1 MTTRDGRSLYAYKV
15 DDLVD
20 SRVLCALVNSFVPNT
35 FTSDLLLN
43 DRWTINLALKAA
55 ERMLHADTPFNSEDL
70 VESDPQSFRQSQAVL
85 SRYDFMNRLIREC
98 NHQLDKMPAMISNMQ
113 ELQRRKDLK
122 QEIEQHKLGLS
133 LKRETEQHELGL
145 SLKQEIEQ
153 HKLGLSLKQEKEQ
166 HKLGLSLK
174 QETEQHKLGLS
185 LKQETEQHKLGLS
198 LKQEK
203 EQHKLGLSLKQE
215 TEQHNLGLSLKQET
229 EQHELGLS
237 LKQEIEQHK
246 LGLSLK
252 QEIEQHKLGLS
263 LKQETEQHKLGLSLK
278 QETEQHKLGLSLKQE
293 IEQHK
298 LGLSLKQEI
307 EQHKLGLSL
316 KQETE
321 QHKLGLSLKRE
332 TEQHE
337 LGLSLKQ
344 EIEQHKLGLS
354 LKQETEQQKLGLSL
368 KQEIEQ
374 QKLGLSL
381 KQETEQHK
389 LDEIEQHK
397 LGLSL
402 KQETEQHKLGLS
414 LKQEAEQHKLGLSL
428 KQETEQHKLGLSLK
442 QETEQHKLGLSLKQE
457 TEQHKLGLSL
467 KQEAEQHK
475 LGLSLKQETEQHK
488 LETEQHKLG
497 LSLKQEAEQHKLGLS
512 LKQETEQHKLGL
524 SLKQETEQHKL
535 GLSLKQETEQ
545 HKLGLSLKQE
555 TEQHKLGLSLK
566 QEIEQHKL
574 AQEKLKKRFDI
585 KYCQKWMQH
594 VEDVKSE
601 VRKQIRDKMK
611 DRFDVIDVPRNIS
624 VNDYCLSCVVNLTLT
639 NGSGFYLAM
648 QKESLPEGRK
658 VVLRNKRTKEFHDDF
673 SGKRGKNIYRGP
685 SVRELLKLPSVG
697 LVDVHPNDHPDYE
710 IYVEASSRNKQLKAG
725 QQFLYQVFHG
735 NTVSWQRLFIKAARD
750 NEYETVEK
758 MIVFFQS
765 HPAFINSKEPKSA
778 NTALHWA
785 CRNGHFDVVR
795 LLLENGANIDAKNIM
810 KNTPLNAA
818 IEGLH
823 RKVCHL
829 LIEWGCD
836 VHCRNTKQL
845 SPFETVKNDDF
856 KKYLIELYEHYSNI
870 VPKIMSGD
878 MDLLD
883 RSLSD
888 HSRGYKEYCCLRSRC
903 INGSTLLHTTAYHG
917 HIQGIRDILSL
928 RVDVNVRDY
937 KGATALHRSRNAS
950 ILEEILDSGALV
962 DAEDS
967 EGNTP
972 LHVKCYGET
981 GKPAEMASIEL
992 LLHKNANICKRN
1004 NRSLLPIHCC
1014 AMQGRID
1021 VMKMLIRNDQEGLMI
1036 KAINAEEEQNPPS
1049 LPHLAVANDFIDSA
1063 KWLIE
1068 NGFYFKEKEQN
1079 ILLRRIL
1086 TEQLNLKSSVDAVQF
1101 LLDNDA
1107 EVNPRYPGGNCALH
1121 YSAGLDGS
1129 SEILEL
1135 FLSYGADVD
1144 PINEEGR
1151 TPLFYAT
1158 QANNQFA
1165 ACVLLEQGA
1174 NVRQKDVHGLTA
1186 FDYIVD
1192 YDEWIECGY
1201 FTDDIKAR
1209 LKAFSLK
1216 HARDLVRAISKK
1228 VKTNPFHPLR
1238 QRMITESTMGLTT
1251 PGSAMHSPVQT
1262 KPLSSG
1268 SAISAYSQL
1277 SQILPPI
1284 NRRQSVGMG
1293 YLHHTGN
1300 VGLV

>member
-1 MTTRDGRSLYAYKV
+1 MSLRTKIRSFTAWVNMRLLQYDQLLNNCLMDLLTGTHMKFLIESMTGSSIKRLESFDGLSQQQKQTRIDWIVDELKSNGVLPQDSSVDSRLFVMRSADQVFEVMWRLVSHDIWFVWERAEYLQHEDEDILCQVPFKWTPEPIPEKPKAKKSKKSLLTGFGPGAVIEEQSESQDEIEIVETEPFSRFPNADYVKKFKKKKVKYDDYPSPEECIMEMVNYQLKTTRDGRSLYAYKV

-70 VESDPQSFRQSQAVL
+70 VESDPQSVCAYFCFFFMMGYKFRQSQAVL

-113 ELQRRKDLK
+113 ELQRRKD
-122 QEIEQHKLGLS
+122 
-133 LKRETEQHELGL
+133 
-145 SLKQEIEQ
+145 
-153 HKLGLSLKQEKEQ
+153 
-166 HKLGLSLK
+166 
-174 QETEQHKLGLS
+174 
-185 LKQETEQHKLGLS
+185 
-198 LKQEK
+198 
-203 EQHKLGLSLKQE
+203 
-215 TEQHNLGLSLKQET
+215 
-229 EQHELGLS
+229 
-237 LKQEIEQHK
+237 
-246 LGLSLK
+246 
-252 QEIEQHKLGLS
+252 
-263 LKQETEQHKLGLSLK
+263 
-278 QETEQHKLGLSLKQE
+278 
-293 IEQHK
+293 
-298 LGLSLKQEI
+298 
-307 EQHKLGLSL
+307 
-316 KQETE
+316 
-321 QHKLGLSLKRE
+321 
-332 TEQHE
+332 
-337 LGLSLKQ
+337 
-344 EIEQHKLGLS
+344 
-354 LKQETEQQKLGLSL
+354 
-368 KQEIEQ
+368 
-374 QKLGLSL
+374 
-381 KQETEQHK
+381 
-389 LDEIEQHK
+389 
-397 LGLSL
+397 
-402 KQETEQHKLGLS
+402 
-414 LKQEAEQHKLGLSL
+414 
-428 KQETEQHKLGLSLK
+428 
-442 QETEQHKLGLSLKQE
+442 
-457 TEQHKLGLSL
+457 
-467 KQEAEQHK
+467 
-475 LGLSLKQETEQHK
+475 
-488 LETEQHKLG
+488 
-497 LSLKQEAEQHKLGLS
+497 
-512 LKQETEQHKLGL
+512 
-524 SLKQETEQHKL
+524 
-535 GLSLKQETEQ
+535 
-545 HKLGLSLKQE
+545 
-555 TEQHKLGLSLK
+555 LK

-648 QKESLPEGRK
+648 QRESLPEGRK

-673 SGKRGKNIYRGP
+673 SGKRGKNIYREKQDDKKSGP

-836 VHCRNTKQL
+836 VHCKNTKQL

-1036 KAINAEEEQNPPS
+1036 KTINAEEEQNPPS

-1238 QRMITESTMGLTT
+1238 QRMLTESTMGLTT
-1251 PGSAMHSPVQT
+1251 PGSAMNSPVQT

-1300 VGLV
+1300 VGIV

>member
-1 MTTRDGRSLYAYKV
+1 MTCSNTTRDGRSLYAYKV

-55 ERMLHADTPFNSEDL
+55 ERMFYADTPFNSEDL
-70 VESDPQSFRQSQAVL
+70 VE
-85 SRYDFMNRLIREC
+85 DFMNRLIREC

-122 QEIEQHKLGLS
+122 QEIEQHKL
-133 LKRETEQHELGL
+133 
-145 SLKQEIEQ
+145 
-153 HKLGLSLKQEKEQ
+153 
-166 HKLGLSLK
+166 
-174 QETEQHKLGLS
+174 
-185 LKQETEQHKLGLS
+185 
-198 LKQEK
+198 
-203 EQHKLGLSLKQE
+203 
-215 TEQHNLGLSLKQET
+215 
-229 EQHELGLS
+229 
-237 LKQEIEQHK
+237 
-246 LGLSLK
+246 
-252 QEIEQHKLGLS
+252 
-263 LKQETEQHKLGLSLK
+263 
-278 QETEQHKLGLSLKQE
+278 
-293 IEQHK
+293 
-298 LGLSLKQEI
+298 
-307 EQHKLGLSL
+307 
-316 KQETE
+316 
-321 QHKLGLSLKRE
+321 
-332 TEQHE
+332 
-337 LGLSLKQ
+337 
-344 EIEQHKLGLS
+344 
-354 LKQETEQQKLGLSL
+354 
-368 KQEIEQ
+368 
-374 QKLGLSL
+374 
-381 KQETEQHK
+381 
-389 LDEIEQHK
+389 
-397 LGLSL
+397 
-402 KQETEQHKLGLS
+402 
-414 LKQEAEQHKLGLSL
+414 
-428 KQETEQHKLGLSLK
+428 
-442 QETEQHKLGLSLKQE
+442 
-457 TEQHKLGLSL
+457 
-467 KQEAEQHK
+467 
-475 LGLSLKQETEQHK
+475 
-488 LETEQHKLG
+488 
-497 LSLKQEAEQHKLGLS
+497 
-512 LKQETEQHKLGL
+512 
-524 SLKQETEQHKL
+524 
-535 GLSLKQETEQ
+535 
-545 HKLGLSLKQE
+545 
-555 TEQHKLGLSLK
+555 
-566 QEIEQHKL
+566 
-574 AQEKLKKRFDI
+574 EKLKKRFDI

-658 VVLRNKRTKEFHDDF
+658 VVLRNKRTKDFHDDF
-673 SGKRGKNIYRGP
+673 SGKRGP
-685 SVRELLKLPSVG
+685 SVRELLKLPSIG
-697 LVDVHPNDHPDYE
+697 LVDVHPNDHPEYE

-883 RSLSD
+883 RTLSD

-1036 KAINAEEEQNPPS
+1036 KTINAEEDQNPPS

-1086 TEQLNLKSSVDAVQF
+1086 TEQLNLCKNPPKIDFFGIHSWKSSVDAVQF

-1121 YSAGLDGS
+1121 YSAGLDGT

-1251 PGSAMHSPVQT
+1251 PGSAMHSPVQS

-1284 NRRQSVGMG
+1284 NRRQSVGVG

-1300 VGLV
+1300 LGLV